1 MNLYIILSTVNCD
14 TVFRV
19 YTLGKLKMHRG
30 LLQFKLGL
38 FILVVVLFCLLFY
51 MYQIILRVVNG
62 NTNTWLA
69 GICNLAMCS
78 CEYLYNTIK
87 RIIRIM
93 YIYTIIHTKRR
104 VIYIYIYLHI
114 NIKKCRRRSQNL
126 HHFNNIRHIIY
137 VKDIYGNLHEDFLV
151 ENGVNVSFV

>member
-1 MNLYIILSTVNCD
+1 MQKTKPNKRREKPKPKTQNQVCKEDLKKMNLYIILSTVNCD

-62 NTNTWLA
+62 N
-69 GICNLAMCS
+69 CNLAMCS

-93 YIYTIIHTKRR
+93 YIYTIIHTKHR
-104 VIYIYIYLHI
+104 VIYIYIYTSI
-114 NIKKCRRRSQNL
+114 SKNVEGEAKSY
-126 HHFNNIRHIIY
+126 IISTT
-137 VKDIYGNLHEDFLV
+137 YGT
-151 ENGVNVSFV
+151 

>member
-51 MYQIILRVVNG
+51 MYQIILRVVNV
-62 NTNTWLA
+62 NAHVN
-69 GICNLAMCS
+69 I
-78 CEYLYNTIK
+78 YNSIK

-93 YIYTIIHTKRR
+93 CTSI
-104 VIYIYIYLHI
+104 
-114 NIKKCRRRSQNL
+114 Q
-126 HHFNNIRHIIY
+126 
-137 VKDIYGNLHEDFLV
+137 
-151 ENGVNVSFV
+151 